1 MFGALN
7 ATIHH
12 SSTGWSPVY
21 ITQNLSIISTSF
33 LLPDHDAAVVW
44 RGPRK
49 NGLIRQFVTDVDWGE
64 LDYLLVDTPPGTS
77 DEHISIIQYLREG
90 DANVNSAADK
100 PNGISGAIVVT
111 TPEEM
116 SMADVRK
123 ELNFCQKTNCPIL
136 GVVENM
142 GSLESD
148 VSSFTFNN
156 GETDI
161 TSEVHSMLD
170 VKYGKE
176 VAEKITASCDVFPP
190 PSKISGPMKMCQDYK
205 IPHLGSLP
213 LDPLLLKCCEN
224 GVSYMETVK
233 GLSGGVVGS
242 KAGKVLNTFV
252 DGVVELCPPSTI
264 V

>member
-1 MFGALN
+1 
-7 ATIHH
+7 
-12 SSTGWSPVY
+12 
-21 ITQNLSIISTSF
+21 
-33 LLPDHDAAVVW
+33 
-44 RGPRK
+44 
-49 NGLIRQFVTDVDWGE
+49 
-64 LDYLLVDTPPGTS
+64 
-77 DEHISIIQYLREG
+77 LREG
-90 DANVNSAADK
+90 DANINSAADK

-148 VSSFTFNN
+148 VSSFSFNN
-156 GETDI
+156 GEVDI
-161 TSEVHSMLD
+161 TSEVQAMLAT
-170 VKYGKE
+170 KYGKE
-176 VAEKITASCDVFPP
+176 AAEKITASCDVFPP

-242 KAGKVLNTFV
+242 KAGKVLDTFV
-252 DGVVELCPPSTI
+252 DGVVGLCPPNANA
-264 V
+264 